1 MGRGRKTWRE
11 CLNDDVKRLGV
22 SIGTL
27 MCSVQGYVERIQFGV
42 KVKTGYLYS
51 GTVSLTATGGCR
63 LFCSALPVRSA

>member
-1 MGRGRKTWRE
+1 MRNIQ
-11 CLNDDVKRLGV
+11 NDNTSTFTAEANPITSHKSKGKVKK
-22 SIGTL
+22 
-27 MCSVQGYVERIQFGV
+27 